1 MNDRRESDKLGFWS
15 IVLLAINSIIGSGI
29 FLTPGSVVSRV
40 GSKALLVYLIAASFA
55 AILAITFAAAAKYVT
70 KSGAAYA
77 YSKAAFGE
85 NVGFYMGVLRY
96 FSASVAWGV
105 MAVAVIKSTISIF
118 GGDPNSF
125 QNVSIGFVVL
135 MLLIWVI
142 NLFGQSTVKYIMNL
156 STIGKLLAL
165 GLVILA
171 GAFLLLST
179 GENHFGEI
187 DTLQV
192 AGKNVV
198 PAINSIIGSGIF
210 LTPGSVVS
218 RVGSK
223 ALLVYLIAASFAA
236 ILAITFAAA
245 AKYVTKS
252 GAAYAYSK
260 AAFGENV
267 GFYMGVLRYFSAS
280 VAWGVMAV
288 AVIKSTISIFGGDP
302 NSFQN
307 VSIGFVVL
315 MLLIWVINLFGQST
329 VKYIMNLSTIGKL
342 LALGL
347 VILAGAFL
355 LLSTGENHFGE
366 IDTLQVAG
374 KNVVPAVTTSSFV
387 MAIVSAFYAFTG
399 FEAIAS
405 GSEDMKEPSKNLP
418 RAIPLAILIIALVY
432 IGVVAVAM
440 VLNPRELLETK
451 QVVAVAAIF
460 SSPILR
466 AIILVG
472 ALVSMFGINIASSF
486 HAPRILEAMARE
498 NQFPKWLA
506 KRTKRNFP
514 ARTFLIT
521 LILAVLVPMA
531 FHYST
536 DNLII
541 LSATVRFLGFIVVP
555 LGVIKFYL
563 GRNGEPVLTTNRN
576 KITDLIFPIFSILI
590 TLFLLYKYDWA
601 AEFSVTINGVTSLNW
616 FAIGALIF
624 GAVILPAI
632 LFVLTKNERK
642 KAETML
648 EK

>member
-29 FLTPGSVVSRV
+29 FLTP
-40 GSKALLVYLIAASFA
+40 
-55 AILAITFAAAAKYVT
+55 
-70 KSGAAYA
+70 
-77 YSKAAFGE
+77 
-85 NVGFYMGVLRY
+85 
-96 FSASVAWGV
+96 
-105 MAVAVIKSTISIF
+105 
-118 GGDPNSF
+118 D
-125 QNVSIGFVVL
+125 
-135 MLLIWVI
+135 
-142 NLFGQSTVKYIMNL
+142 
-156 STIGKLLAL
+156 
-165 GLVILA
+165 
-171 GAFLLLST
+171 
-179 GENHFGEI
+179 
-187 DTLQV
+187 
-192 AGKNVV
+192 
-198 PAINSIIGSGIF
+198 
-210 LTPGSVVS
+210 SVVS

-486 HAPRILEAMARE
+486 HAPRILEAKARE